1 MRKIFFIIATIAIS
15 TSAFAQIGVGAGY
28 VDQTTK
34 TTIKDNS
41 STYHSNGFRVG
52 AEFTTN
58 LGSGFSIAPSAY
70 YMYLASR
77 QEITG
82 GHVLIAQNLISLPFN
97 VQYHFPLWGDVEMFA
112 FAGTRLNYTIS
123 SETSTQQPKV
133 RTTINNFDNENLK
146 RWEMGLGLGVGFD
159 IFDMI
164 RLKMGYDFGYTDM
177 NKDKDVKMT
186 NGGFNISAA
195 FLF

>member
-34 TTIKDNS
+34 TTIKSNS
-41 STYHSNGFRVG
+41 STRHSNGFRAG
-52 AEFTTN
+52 AEFTTH
-58 LGSGFSIAPSAY
+58 LGAGFSIAPSAY
-70 YMYLASR
+70 YMYLSSR
-77 QEITG
+77 EEITG
-82 GHVLIAQNLISLPFN
+82 GHVDIAQNIISLPFN
-97 VQYHFPLWGDVEMFA
+97 VQYHLPLWGDVDMFA

-123 SETSTQQPKV
+123 SETSTQQPKI
-133 RTTINNFDNENLK
+133 RTTVNNFDNQNLK
-146 RWEMGLGLGVGFD
+146 RWEMGLGFGVGFD
-159 IFDMI
+159 IIDMI

-177 NKDKDVKMT
+177 NEDNDIKVT
-186 NGGFNISAA
+186 NSGFNVSLA